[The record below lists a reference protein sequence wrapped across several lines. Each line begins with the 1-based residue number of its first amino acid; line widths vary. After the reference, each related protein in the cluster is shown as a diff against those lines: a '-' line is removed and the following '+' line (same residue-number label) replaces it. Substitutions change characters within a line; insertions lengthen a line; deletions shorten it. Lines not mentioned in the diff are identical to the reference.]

1 MVAGMLVIGSTIG
14 DADPDLILTPNDIM
28 SFIDPR
34 FKTIMAGPYR
44 NLMDCEDRRGFI

>member
-1 MVAGMLVIGSTIG
+1 MGSTMG

-44 NLMDCEDRRGFI
+44 DLIDYEARRDLI